1 VNPTSGL
8 KLPRATRRRERISPP
23 VEAAALISALPDN
36 DRAVWATAMYAGL
49 RRGELRALRVAM
61 VDVDA
66 NVIHVERGWDDIDGE
81 IATKGRTAGERR
93 SLRRCVNT
101 CCPT

>member
-1 VNPTSGL
+1 
-8 KLPRATRRRERISPP
+8 
-23 VEAAALISALPDN
+23 
-36 DRAVWATAMYAGL
+36 
-49 RRGELRALRVAM
+49 M

-101 CCPT
+101 SVPPDALWAPR